1 MKSKFTLTLI
11 LIFFLSIFS
20 SAQTV
25 SGTPGTTGCLGG
37 GTITASNN
45 AGWASPQYQLLKN
58 NVVIAPIPN
67 DPAQFTTNP
76 LFEALSTGTYTLKGR
91 NTSTGTIF
99 TSANIAVSDGYTPM
113 SIATPTKV
121 ASCSGGSAVLTTT
134 VTGGK
139 LPITY
144 KIALQSSP
152 GSIIQDSGAVS
163 ASTFAFNAQPAGS
176 YIVSAT
182 DACGQTVT
190 GSTAVTNPTVTVN
203 DFKLGIGYAYPK
215 HQTSSCSSPIIIMVE
230 AGFQYISNSTVISA
244 ADAALFRWKI
254 KFQGQL
260 YGIGTDGN
268 AAVGADGISPQTIS
282 FKMPLAATR
291 EDIYADINNMRVVLM
306 DQCGNTKEFPIRH
319 VYNGGTIT
327 TSNCGGTGLLSV
339 RANLLTCLPM
349 DMVFT
354 NTADPSDVIT
364 QTLSSIPATLS
375 GFTAGATYNFTYID
389 AAGNTT
395 GNFLG
400 NPSSQINIPA
410 EPSFTPSQFLSAVQP
425 NLNVLGYGLLI
436 LSNTPYQIGD
446 VLTYTVTASSNPL
459 VPLGTTGSVTLNS
472 TGNATL
478 PRVNPTDPVGYWPKG
493 NYTLSITGP
502 CGTKSM
508 NAVVQGYVATLSAGT
523 MTPVC
528 GGFNYTMKGNFDV
541 ASAYQV
547 IIVSGP
553 SNVGQVRD
561 LASTTASLPFNGLN
575 YGTYVFGLRIKG
587 GNTNVLTE
595 TITYDAS
602 NTVKV
607 DRSNTGGFVC
617 SDGAADGILTI
628 SATSISPAPN
638 NELSYALSTDGG
650 ATYGAFQSSNQFTAL
665 SKGTYYFKVQDGCG
679 NVVTQSAQIGVAS
692 APTASA
698 NGLNNPT
705 LCKLNSGTIQLDVDI
720 SGAASYLWTGPGINS
735 GNQNLKSPAVSYTD
749 LSAGVNNYTCAV
761 TVGAPCNTT
770 NTAGLVITLNPLPTL
785 VINNPAAVCSPS
797 TVNLTD
803 AAVTAGSTAGVTF
816 TYFTDSAGTVALANS
831 EAVAASGTYY
841 IKATNAEGCSA
852 IQPVTVTVNP
862 VPTVVTTAPPKVCAG
877 TPVDLTASSVTAGST
892 AGLTYTYFTD
902 AAGTSV
908 LDTPSA
914 VTAGGTYYIKGTTA
928 SGCSAIKAVA
938 VSFNPSPT
946 VVTAAPP
953 AVCSGTS
960 VNLTAPS
967 VTAGSTANLTFTYFT
982 DAAATAV
989 LASPSAVTT
998 SGTYYIKGTT
1008 AAGCSAIQ
1016 GVAVTIN
1023 PTPTLVTNA
1032 PAAVC
1037 SGTSVDLT
1045 APAVTAGSTPNLT
1058 FAYFTD
1064 AAGTIALGAPGAV
1077 TAGGTYYIKGTTA
1090 AGCSAIKAVTVSVNP
1105 IPVLAITDPDP
1116 VCAGTAVDL
1125 TLPAVTAGS
1134 SANLTFTYF
1143 TDAAGA
1149 NALAN
1154 PAAVTIPGTYYIKG
1168 TDTVAGCDS
1177 AIKPV
1182 AVSNLAPADTS
1193 LTYPGGPFCGSGTVL
1208 PDLIV
1213 TWSAPP
1219 DPVLRRHRLTGS
1231 NLLGASHAFTFTST
1245 AGLVINPNSGEIDL
1259 AASTPGTYTVNVV
1272 ASYSFAPCPSSAAAT
1287 ITINPLP
1294 TVAITNPAAVCS
1306 PAAVDLTSAAVTA
1319 GSTPSLTYSYFSDAA
1334 GTQPLADATAVTA
1347 SDTYYI
1353 KGTDPA
1359 TGCSSISP
1367 VAVEVNLQP
1376 DASFTYD
1383 AINNANDEYTFTPI
1397 SAATDITY
1405 SWDFG
1410 DGGTSSA
1417 AVPTH
1422 QYDLQ
1427 GTYIITLTATN
1438 LNGCTDVTT
1447 ETIFISKN
1455 PNVTADISVFPANEC
1470 LIGNAFEFTSASIIA
1485 SGYSLTGLIWDFG
1498 DGTPVST
1505 ALNPIHNYT
1514 AAGTYVVNLQAT
1526 VSNGVNTFSDNAT
1539 SSVLVIATPAV
1550 TITNPLAVCSG
1561 TPIDLT
1567 APAITSGS
1575 TSNLTFAYFTDA
1587 AGTVALANPD
1597 AVTATGTY
1605 YIKGTTPEGCSAISP
1620 VQVTINPLPV
1630 VTINNP
1636 PAVCEGTTVDITAA
1650 AVTSGSTANLAYS
1663 YFIDQDG
1670 TQTLDGA
1677 DAITTSGIFYIKGT
1691 TPEGCSSISPVQ
1703 VTVTPTPFVV
1713 VNSPSAVCA
1722 GTAVDLTAPDIT
1734 AGSTSGLSFA
1744 YFSDVAAT
1752 QPLVNANAVTA
1763 SGTYYI
1769 QGTTPGGCSA
1779 ITPVQVTINPAPS
1792 LVIDNPPAVCSDTVD
1807 LTALSVTAG
1816 STANL
1821 SFTYFTDVAGTIVL
1835 DDADTVTASGIYYI
1849 KATTSEGCSAIGPV
1863 TVTIDP
1869 TPTVTITPPPAE
1881 CSGVPVDL
1889 TAASVTAGSTPNLT
1903 FAYFT
1908 DAAGTAAFANPDAV
1922 TAGGTYY
1929 IKGTTPEGCSAISPV
1944 LVTINPI
1951 PVVSVTDPAPV
1962 CEGTIVDITVAEVT
1976 AGSTPNLTFTYFTDA
1991 AGTVALDNAEGVTT
2005 SGIYYIKGTTPE
2017 GCSAIQPVTVTVYP
2031 TPIVVTSDPSAVCSG
2046 TTVDL
2051 TAPSV
2056 TAGST
2061 ANLTFT
2067 YFTDAEATTV
2077 LVSPEAVAEGGTY
2090 YIKGT
2095 TPEGCSAMQYVVVT
2109 IDPIPSVNI
2118 TNPPAVCSGIPVD
2131 LTEPTVTTGSTPNLT
2146 FTYFTDAAGSV
2157 VLSNPASVTTE
2168 GTYYIKGTTPEG
2180 CYAISPVH
2188 VTINPIPTVTVT
2200 NPPAVCSGT
2209 SVDLTAASITAGS
2222 TSGLAFTYFSDS
2234 AATTLLSNPSSVT
2247 AGGTY
2252 YIQGTTPQ
2260 GCSAIQSVAV
2270 TVYPTPVVTITNPA
2284 AVCSGT
2290 SVDLTLPAITSG
2302 STANLTFAYFSDAA
2316 GTQPLAN
2323 ANAIT
2328 ASGTYYIKGTT
2339 AEGCSDTKPVQVT
2352 INPAPVLAITNPAAV
2367 CSGTAVDLTVPAV
2380 TSGSTAN
2387 LTFAY
2392 FSDAAVTQPL
2402 ANANAITASGTYYIK
2417 GTTAEGCSDTKPVQV
2432 TINPMPIVS
2441 ITNPAAVCSGTSVD
2455 LTLPAI
2461 ISGSTANLVYS
2472 YFSDAAGTQPLA
2484 NANSITASDTYY
2496 IQGTDP
2502 ATGCSSISPVNVVVN
2517 PQPDASF
2524 TYDAINN
2531 ANDQYTF
2538 TPISAGTGISYSW
2551 DFGDGS
2557 TSSAAIPT
2565 HQYDVAG
2572 SYTVA
2577 LTVSNGYG
2585 CTAAKS
2591 ESISITKNPNVAA
2604 DISVYPANECL
2615 VGNAFE
2621 FTSASTIAA
2630 GYSLTGLVWDF
2641 GDGTALSTDQAPTHS
2656 YAAAGT
2662 YVVSLQATVSNGVNT
2677 FSDNATS
2684 SVVVTPTPAVVIT
2697 SPAAVCS
2704 GTTVDLTAAA
2714 VTAGSTAD
2722 LTYAYFTDAAGTIAL
2737 ANADAVAT
2745 GGTYYI
2751 KGTTAA
2757 GCSNMKPVQV
2767 IINPA
2772 PVLAITNPAAVC
2784 SGTSIDLTLPAI
2796 TFGSTANLTFAYFSD
2811 AAGTQPLA
2819 NANAITA
2826 SGTYYIK
2833 GTTAEGCSDTKPV
2846 QVTINPAPI
2855 VSITNPAAVC
2865 SGTAVDLTV
2874 PAVTSGSTAN
2884 LTFAYF
2890 SDATATTVL
2899 ANANAVTSSGIYYI
2913 KGTTAEG
2920 CSDTKP
2926 VQVTIN
2932 PMPIVSI
2939 TNPAAVCSGTSVD
2952 LTLPAIISGSTANLV
2967 YSYFSDAAG
2976 TQPLANANSITASDT
2991 YYIQGTDPATGCSS
3005 ISPVN
3010 VVVNP
3015 QPDASFTYD
3024 AINNANDQYTF
3035 TPISAG
3041 TGISYSWDFGDG
3053 STSSA
3058 AIPTHQYD
3066 VAGSYTVALTV
3077 SNGYGCTAAKSESI
3091 SITKNPNVAVDISVY
3106 PANEC
3111 LVGNAFEFT
3120 SASTIAAGYSLT
3132 GLVWDF
3138 GDGTALSTDQAPTH
3152 SYAAAGTYVVSLQA
3166 TVSNGVNTFSD
3177 NATSSVV
3184 VTPTPAVVITSPVAV
3199 CSGTTVDLTAA
3210 AVTAGSTADLTYA
3223 YFTDAAGT
3231 IALANA
3237 DAVAT
3242 GGTYYIKGTTAAGCS
3257 NMKPVQVTINPAPV
3271 LAITNPAAVCS
3282 GTSVDLTL
3290 PAITSGSTA
3299 NLTFA
3304 YFSDAAGTQPLANAN
3319 AITASGTY
3327 YIKGT
3332 TAEGCSDTKPVQ
3344 VTINPAPIVS
3354 ITNPAAVCS
3363 GTAVDLTVPA
3373 VTSGSTAN
3381 LTFAYFSDA
3390 TATTVLANA
3399 NAVTSSGIYY
3409 IKGTT
3414 AEGCSAVKAV
3424 IVTINA
3430 LPKEPI
3436 ISLSGQASIC
3446 AGNSTTISASG
3457 TGIFQWYKD
3466 GTAIIGAVNS
3476 SYVIAEASASDAGTY
3491 SAVVSNGIC
3500 TSMQSNLI
3508 TLNVDNCPAVFT
3520 LVKTVLDSDGDG
3532 KAQANEELTY
3542 RLTVKN
3548 TGSAKIA
3555 AVTIR
3560 DAVPANTIYVS
3571 GGTLTDG
3578 IVIFTATNLGV
3589 GMIQSFSFKVKT
3601 ASDLKGLT
3609 TIANLATASADEGP
3623 EVPSKPEDPNN
3634 PGNPDPSCT
3643 NPAGCSTDLPTDNIS
3658 GISLAKH
3665 GTYVDGNGN
3674 GKIDIG
3680 DRIEYSFTVMN
3691 IGSTILTNIIIL
3703 DDNAAVAG
3711 GPLPS
3716 LAPDVADTSAFTAVH
3731 MVTQADLDRAVVYNL
3746 AKAIGKDP
3754 KGNDVT
3760 AISTDPLPCTAC
3772 PADPL
3777 CPTCTITPLAAESGI
3792 AVIKK
3797 AVVIDENSNGFAEE
3811 GETIRYN
3818 FEVKNTGNTTL
3829 TNVFITDNLPAI
3841 VLSGSPITLAPQEIN
3856 ATNFS
3861 AVYVITRADI
3871 DAGSVTNQALA
3882 EGTAPSGE
3890 KVNAL
3895 SDDENFVDDNPT
3907 VVDVVNCVIE
3917 VFNAVSP
3924 NGDGINDEFQIQGLE
3939 CYPNN
3944 SVEIYNRWGVKVFET
3959 SGYGSNRNIFQG
3971 YSDAR
3976 TTISRGDRL
3985 PDGTYFYTLKYQ
3997 DETSNRTQEKSG
4009 YLYIKN

>member
-45 AGWASPQYQLLKN
+45 AGWTSPQYQLLKN

-163 ASTFAFNAQPAGS
+163 ASNFAFNAQPAGS

-215 HQTSSCSSPIIIMVE
+215 HQTSACTSPIIIMVE

-244 ADAALFRWKI
+244 ADAALFSWKI

-400 NPSSQINIPA
+400 NPSSQIIIPA

-425 NLNVLGYGLLI
+425 NLNVLGYGLLM

-446 VLTYTVTASSNPL
+446 VLNYTVTASNNPL

-478 PRVNPTDPVGYWPKG
+478 PRVNPTDPAGYWPKG

-561 LASTTASLPFNGLN
+561 LASITASLPFNGLN

-628 SATSISPAPN
+628 TATSISPVPN
-638 NELSYALSTDGG
+638 NALSYALSKDGG
-650 ATYGAFQSSNQFTAL
+650 TTYGVFQSSNQFTAL
-665 SKGTYYFKVQDGCG
+665 NKGTYYFKVQDGCG

-749 LSAGVNNYTCAV
+749 LNEGVNNYTCAV

-770 NTAGLVITLNPLPTL
+770 NTAGLVITLNPLPTI
-785 VINNPAAVCSPS
+785 VINNPAAVCSPG
-797 TVNLTD
+797 TVNLKD
-803 AAVTAGSTAGVTF
+803 AAVTAGSTAGVAF
-816 TYFTDSAGTVALANS
+816 TYFTDAAGTAVLANAD
-831 EAVAASGTYY
+831 AVATSGTYY
-841 IKATNAEGCSA
+841 IKATTAAGCSA
-852 IQPVTVTVNP
+852 IQPVAVTVNP
-862 VPTVVTTAPPKVCAG
+862 VPTVVTAAPPKVCSG
-877 TPVDLTASSVTAGST
+877 TPVDLTAPSVTAGST

-902 AAGTSV
+902 AAGTAV

-914 VTAGGTYYIKGTTA
+914 VTAGGTYYIKGTTG
-928 SGCSAIKAVA
+928 SGCSAIKAVL
-938 VSFNPSPT
+938 VSFNPTPT

-960 VNLTAPS
+960 VNLTAPAL
-967 VTAGSTANLTFTYFT
+967 TAGSTANLTFTYFT

-1008 AAGCSAIQ
+1008 SAGCSAIQ

-1064 AAGTIALGAPGAV
+1064 AAGTIALAAPSAV

-1090 AGCSAIKAVTVSVNP
+1090 AGCSAIKAVSVSVNP

-1149 NALAN
+1149 IALAN

-1168 TDTVAGCDS
+1168 TDTVTGCDS
-1177 AIKPV
+1177 AIKAV
-1182 AVSNLAPADTS
+1182 AVSNLSPADTS

-1294 TVAITNPAAVCS
+1294 TVAITNPAPVCS
-1306 PAAVDLTSAAVTA
+1306 PGAVDLTAAAVTS

-1334 GTQPLADATAVTA
+1334 GTQPLADATAITA
-1347 SDTYYI
+1347 GGTYYI
-1353 KGTDPA
+1353 RGTDPA

-1367 VAVEVNLQP
+1367 VAVEVNLKP

-1383 AINNANDEYTFTPI
+1383 AINNVNDEYTFTPI
-1397 SAATDITY
+1397 STAADVTY

-1422 QYDLQ
+1422 QYDLL
-1427 GTYIITLTATN
+1427 GTYTITLTAAN
-1438 LNGCTDVTT
+1438 LNGCTNVTAQT
-1447 ETIFISKN
+1447 VSISKN
-1455 PNVTADISVFPANEC
+1455 PNVTADISVYPANEC

-1498 DGTPVST
+1498 DGAPVST
-1505 ALNPIHNYT
+1505 ALNPIHNYA

-1526 VSNGVNTFSDNAT
+1526 VSNGVNTFTDNAT

-1550 TITNPLAVCSG
+1550 TITNPAAVCSG

-1587 AGTVALANPD
+1587 TGTVALTNPD
-1597 AVTATGTY
+1597 AVTAGGTY
-1605 YIKGTTPEGCSAISP
+1605 YIQGTTPEGCSAISP

-1630 VTINNP
+1630 VTVNNP
-1636 PAVCEGTTVDITAA
+1636 PAVCEGTTVDITA

-1677 DAITTSGIFYIKGT
+1677 DAITTSGIYYIKGT
-1691 TPEGCSSISPVQ
+1691 TPEGCSSISPVK

-1713 VNSPSAVCA
+1713 VNSPSAACA

-1734 AGSTSGLSFA
+1734 AGSTAGLSFA
-1744 YFSDVAAT
+1744 YFSDAAAT
-1752 QPLVNANAVTA
+1752 QLLANANAVTA

-1769 QGTTPGGCSA
+1769 RGTTPGGCSA
-1779 ITPVQVTINPAPS
+1779 ITPVLVTINPAPS
-1792 LVIDNPPAVCSDTVD
+1792 LVIDNPPAVCSGTVD

-1821 SFTYFTDVAGTIVL
+1821 AFTYFTDAAGTIVL
-1835 DDADTVTASGIYYI
+1835 DDADAVMASGIYYI
-1849 KATTSEGCSAIGPV
+1849 KATTSEGCSAIEPV

-1869 TPTVTITPPPAE
+1869 TPTVTTTPPPAV
-1881 CSGVPVDL
+1881 CSGVSVDL
-1889 TAASVTAGSTPNLT
+1889 TAAAVTAGSTSNLT

-1908 DAAGTAAFANPDAV
+1908 DAAGTAAFANADAV

-1944 LVTINPI
+1944 QVTINPI

-1962 CEGTIVDITVAEVT
+1962 CEGTIVNITAAEVT

-1991 AGTVALDNAEGVTT
+1991 AGTVVLDSAEGVTT

-2017 GCSAIQPVTVTVYP
+2017 GCSSIQPVTVTVYP
-2031 TPIVVTSDPSAVCSG
+2031 TPIMVTSDPSAVCSG

-2051 TAPSV
+2051 TAPSI

-2061 ANLTFT
+2061 ANMTFT
-2067 YFTDAEATTV
+2067 YFTDAEAATV
-2077 LVSPEAVAEGGTY
+2077 LANPEAVAEGGTY

-2109 IDPIPSVNI
+2109 INPIPALNI
-2118 TNPPAVCSGIPVD
+2118 TNPPAVCSGISVD
-2131 LTEPTVTTGSTPNLT
+2131 LTEPTVTTGSASNLT
-2146 FTYFTDAAGSV
+2146 FTYFIDAAGSIL
-2157 VLSNPASVTTE
+2157 LSNPASVTTG

-2188 VTINPIPTVTVT
+2188 ITVNPIPTVAVT

-2209 SVDLTAASITAGS
+2209 SVDLTAASVTAGS
-2222 TSGLAFTYFSDS
+2222 TSGLAFAYFTDS

-2252 YIQGTTPQ
+2252 YIKGTTPE
-2260 GCSAIQSVAV
+2260 GCSVIQNVAV
-2270 TVYPTPVVTITNPA
+2270 TVNPTPVVTVTNPA
-2284 AVCSGT
+2284 AVCSGR
-2290 SVDLTLPAITSG
+2290 SVDLTSAAVTAGSTSG
-2302 STANLTFAYFSDAA
+2302 LAFKYFTDPAATTVLSNPSLVTA
-2316 GTQPLAN
+2316 G
-2323 ANAIT
+2323 
-2328 ASGTYYIKGTT
+2328 GTYYIEGTT

-2352 INPAPVLAITNPAAV
+2352 INPAPVLAIT
-2367 CSGTAVDLTVPAV
+2367 S
-2380 TSGSTAN
+2380 
-2387 LTFAY
+2387 
-2392 FSDAAVTQPL
+2392 
-2402 ANANAITASGTYYIK
+2402 
-2417 GTTAEGCSDTKPVQV
+2417 
-2432 TINPMPIVS
+2432 
-2441 ITNPAAVCSGTSVD
+2441 PAAVCSGTSVD
-2455 LTLPAI
+2455 LTVPAI
-2461 ISGSTANLVYS
+2461 TSGSTANLVYS

-2484 NANSITASDTYY
+2484 NANAITAAGTYYIKGTTAEGCSDAKPVQVTINPAPIVSITTPAAVCSGTSVDLTLPAITSGSTANLVYSYFSDAAGTQPLANADAIAASDTYY

-2502 ATGCSSISPVNVVVN
+2502 ATGCSSISSVNVVVN

-2531 ANDQYTF
+2531 ANDQYVF
-2538 TPISAGTGISYSW
+2538 TPISAVAGLSYSW
-2551 DFGDGS
+2551 DFGDGG

-2577 LTVSNGYG
+2577 LTVTNGYG
-2585 CTAAKS
+2585 CTAAAS
-2591 ESISITKNPNVAA
+2591 EAISITKNPNVAA

-2630 GYSLTGLVWDF
+2630 GYSLTGLIWDF
-2641 GDGTALSTDQAPTHS
+2641 GDGTTASTDLAPTHS

-2684 SVVVTPTPAVVIT
+2684 SVIVTPTPAVVIT

-2714 VTAGSTAD
+2714 VTAGSTAN
-2722 LTYAYFTDAAGTIAL
+2722 LSFAYFTDAAGTIAL

-2751 KGTTAA
+2751 KGTTAV
-2757 GCSNMKPVQV
+2757 GCSDTKPVQV
-2767 IINPA
+2767 TIDPA
-2772 PVLAITNPAAVC
+2772 PVVAVTNPAAVC
-2784 SGTSIDLTLPAI
+2784 SGTSVNLTLPAV
-2796 TFGSTANLTFAYFSD
+2796 TSGSTADLTYSYFSD

-2826 SGTYYIK
+2826 AGTYYIK
-2833 GTTAEGCSDTKPV
+2833 GTTADGCWDTKPV
-2846 QVTINPAPI
+2846 QVNINPAP
-2855 VSITNPAAVC
+2855 
-2865 SGTAVDLTV
+2865 
-2874 PAVTSGSTAN
+2874 
-2884 LTFAYF
+2884 
-2890 SDATATTVL
+2890 VL
-2899 ANANAVTSSGIYYI
+2899 AITS
-2913 KGTTAEG
+2913 
-2920 CSDTKP
+2920 
-2926 VQVTIN
+2926 
-2932 PMPIVSI
+2932 
-2939 TNPAAVCSGTSVD
+2939 PAAVCSGTSVD
-2952 LTLPAIISGSTANLV
+2952 LTLPAVTTGSTAGLA
-2967 YSYFSDAAG
+2967 FS
-2976 TQPLANANSITASDT
+2976 
-2991 YYIQGTDPATGCSS
+2991 
-3005 ISPVN
+3005 
-3010 VVVNP
+3010 
-3015 QPDASFTYD
+3015 
-3024 AINNANDQYTF
+3024 
-3035 TPISAG
+3035 
-3041 TGISYSWDFGDG
+3041 
-3053 STSSA
+3053 
-3058 AIPTHQYD
+3058 
-3066 VAGSYTVALTV
+3066 
-3077 SNGYGCTAAKSESI
+3077 
-3091 SITKNPNVAVDISVY
+3091 
-3106 PANEC
+3106 
-3111 LVGNAFEFT
+3111 
-3120 SASTIAAGYSLT
+3120 
-3132 GLVWDF
+3132 
-3138 GDGTALSTDQAPTH
+3138 
-3152 SYAAAGTYVVSLQA
+3152 
-3166 TVSNGVNTFSD
+3166 
-3177 NATSSVV
+3177 
-3184 VTPTPAVVITSPVAV
+3184 
-3199 CSGTTVDLTAA
+3199 
-3210 AVTAGSTADLTYA
+3210 
-3223 YFTDAAGT
+3223 YFTDAA
-3231 IALANA
+3231 
-3237 DAVAT
+3237 
-3242 GGTYYIKGTTAAGCS
+3242 AA
-3257 NMKPVQVTINPAPV
+3257 
-3271 LAITNPAAVCS
+3271 
-3282 GTSVDLTL
+3282 
-3290 PAITSGSTA
+3290 
-3299 NLTFA
+3299 
-3304 YFSDAAGTQPLANAN
+3304 
-3319 AITASGTY
+3319 
-3327 YIKGT
+3327 
-3332 TAEGCSDTKPVQ
+3332 
-3344 VTINPAPIVS
+3344 
-3354 ITNPAAVCS
+3354 
-3363 GTAVDLTVPA
+3363 
-3373 VTSGSTAN
+3373 
-3381 LTFAYFSDA
+3381 
-3390 TATTVLANA
+3390 TVLANA

-3424 IVTINA
+3424 VVTINA
-3430 LPKEPI
+3430 LPKDPI

-3446 AGNSTTISASG
+3446 AGNSATISAAG

-3466 GTAIIGAVNS
+3466 GTAITGAVSS

-3491 SAVVSNGIC
+3491 SALVSNGIC
-3500 TSMQSNLI
+3500 TSKQSNLI

-3520 LVKTVLDSDGDG
+3520 LVKTVLDADGDG

-3548 TGSAKIA
+3548 TGSAKID

-3560 DAVPANTIYVS
+3560 DAVPANTTYVS

-3589 GMIQSFSFKVKT
+3589 DMIQSFSFKVKT
-3601 ASDLKGLT
+3601 ASDLKGIT
-3609 TIANLATASADEGP
+3609 TIANLATASANGGA

-3643 NPAGCSTDLPTDNIS
+3643 NPAGCSTDLPTDNIA

-3665 GTYVDGNGN
+3665 GTYVDGNGD

-3680 DRIEYSFTVMN
+3680 DRIEYSFTVIN
-3691 IGSTILTNIIIL
+3691 IGSTILNNIIVL

-3711 GPLPS
+3711 GPLSS
-3716 LAPDVADTSAFTAVH
+3716 LAPGAADTVTFTAVH
-3731 MVTQADLDRAVVYNL
+3731 MVTQADLDRSVVYNL

-3754 KGNDVT
+3754 KGNDVS

-3772 PADPL
+3772 PVDPL
-3777 CPTCTITPLAAESGI
+3777 CPTCSITPLTAESGI

-3829 TNVFITDNLPAI
+3829 TNVLITDNLPAI

-3882 EGTAPSGE
+3882 EGTSPSGA

-3895 SDDENFVDDNPT
+3895 SDDENFLGDNPT

-3924 NGDGINDEFQIQGLE
+3924 NGDGINDEFHIQGLE

-3971 YSDAR
+3971 YSDGR

-3997 DETSNRTQEKSG
+3997 NETSNRTQEKSG

>member
-1 MKSKFTLTLI
+1 MKSKFTLSLI

-152 GSIIQDSGAVS
+152 SSIIQDSGAIS
-163 ASTFAFNAQPAGS
+163 ASTFAFDAQSAGS

-268 AAVGADGISPQTIS
+268 AAVGADGISPQTIN

-327 TSNCGGTGLLSV
+327 TSNCAGNGLLSV

-349 DMVFT
+349 DMIFT
-354 NTADPSDVIT
+354 NAANPSDVIT

-375 GFTAGATYNFTYID
+375 GFTAGATYNFTYTD

-400 NPSSQINIPA
+400 NPSSQIIIPA

-459 VPLGTTGSVTLNS
+459 VPLGTTGSVTLSS

-478 PRVNPTDPVGYWPKG
+478 PRVNPTDPAGYWPKG

-508 NAVVQGYVATLSAGT
+508 NAVVQGYVASLSAGE

-561 LASTTASLPFNGLN
+561 LASTSASLPFNGLN

-628 SATSISPAPN
+628 AATSISPAPN

-650 ATYGAFQSSNQFTAL
+650 TTYGAFQSSNQFTAL

-770 NTAGLVITLNPLPTL
+770 NTAGLVITLNPLPTI
-785 VINNPAAVCSPS
+785 VINNPAAVCSPN

-803 AAVTAGSTAGVTF
+803 AAVTAGSTAGVTY
-816 TYFTDSAGTVALANS
+816 TYFTDSAGTVALANF

-862 VPTVVTTAPPKVCAG
+862 MPTVVTAAPPKVCAG
-877 TPVDLTASSVTAGST
+877 TPVDLTAPSVTAGST

-902 AAGTSV
+902 AAGTAV
-908 LDTPSA
+908 LATPSA

-938 VSFNPSPT
+938 VSFNPTPT

-960 VNLTAPS
+960 VNLTVPS

-1016 GVAVTIN
+1016 SVAVTIN

-1032 PAAVC
+1032 PAPVC
-1037 SGTSVDLT
+1037 SGASVDLT
-1045 APAVTAGSTPNLT
+1045 APAVTTGSTPNLT
-1058 FAYFTD
+1058 FAYFAD
-1064 AAGTIALGAPGAV
+1064 AAGTIALGAPSTV

-1105 IPVLAITDPDP
+1105 IPVLAITNPDP

-1125 TLPAVTAGS
+1125 TLPAVTVGS

-1143 TDAAGA
+1143 TDAAGT
-1149 NALAN
+1149 NVLAN

-1168 TDTVAGCDS
+1168 TDTVTGCDS
-1177 AIKPV
+1177 VIKAV
-1182 AVSNLAPADTS
+1182 SVSNLAPADTS
-1193 LTYPGGPFCGSGTVL
+1193 LTYPGGPFCGSGTAL

-1219 DPVLRRHRLTGS
+1219 NPVLRRHRLTGS
-1231 NLLGASHAFTFTST
+1231 NLLGSSHAFTFTST

-1272 ASYSFAPCPSSAAAT
+1272 ASYSFAPCPSSATAT

-1306 PAAVDLTSAAVTA
+1306 PAAVDLTAAAVTA

-1334 GTQPLADATAVTA
+1334 GTQPLADATAITA

-1367 VAVEVNLQP
+1367 VVVEVNLQP

-1383 AINNANDEYTFTPI
+1383 AINNENDEYTFTPI
-1397 SAATDITY
+1397 SVSADITY

-1410 DGGTSSA
+1410 DGATSSA
-1417 AVPTH
+1417 AIPTH

-1427 GTYIITLTATN
+1427 GTYIITLSATN

-1470 LIGNAFEFTSASIIA
+1470 LIGNSFEFTSASIIA
-1485 SGYSLTGLIWDFG
+1485 AGYSLTGLIWDFG

-1505 ALNPIHNYT
+1505 ELNPIHNYT

-1526 VSNGVNTFSDNAT
+1526 VTNGVDTFTDNTT
-1539 SSVLVIATPAV
+1539 SSVLVIATPTV
-1550 TITNPLAVCSG
+1550 TITNPATVCSG

-1587 AGTVALANPD
+1587 AGTVSLANAD
-1597 AVTATGTY
+1597 VVTAGGTY
-1605 YIKGTTPEGCSAISP
+1605 YIQGTTPEGCSAISP

-1630 VTINNP
+1630 VIVNNP
-1636 PAVCEGTTVDITAA
+1636 PAVCEGATVDITTA
-1650 AVTSGSTANLAYS
+1650 AVTSGSTANLVYS

-1670 TQTLDGA
+1670 TQILDGA
-1677 DAITTSGIFYIKGT
+1677 DAITTSGTFYIKGT

-1713 VNSPSAVCA
+1713 VNSPSAACA

-1744 YFSDVAAT
+1744 YFSDAAAT
-1752 QPLVNANAVTA
+1752 QPLANANAVTA

-1792 LVIDNPPAVCSDTVD
+1792 LMIDNPPAVCSGTVD

-1821 SFTYFTDVAGTIVL
+1821 TFTYFTDAAGTIVL
-1835 DDADTVTASGIYYI
+1835 EDADAVTASGIYYI

-1869 TPTVTITPPPAE
+1869 TPTVVTTPPSAV
-1881 CSGVPVDL
+1881 CSGGSVDL
-1889 TAASVTAGSTPNLT
+1889 TAAAVTAGSTPNLT

-1908 DAAGTAAFANPDAV
+1908 DAAGTVAFANADAV

-1929 IKGTTPEGCSAISPV
+1929 IKGTTSEGCSAISPV
-1944 LVTINPI
+1944 QVTINPI
-1951 PVVSVTDPAPV
+1951 PVISVTDPAPV
-1962 CEGTIVDITVAEVT
+1962 CDGTIVDITAAEVT
-1976 AGSTPNLTFTYFTDA
+1976 AGSTPNLTFTYFRDA
-1991 AGTVALDNAEGVTT
+1991 AGTLALDNAEGVTT
-2005 SGIYYIKGTTPE
+2005 DGIYYIKGTTPE

-2031 TPIVVTSDPSAVCSG
+2031 TPLVVTSDPSAVCSG

-2077 LVSPEAVAEGGTY
+2077 LANANAVAEDGTY

-2109 IDPIPSVNI
+2109 INPIPTVNV
-2118 TNPPAVCSGIPVD
+2118 TNPSAVCSDIPVD
-2131 LTEPTVTTGSTPNLT
+2131 LTEPTVTTGSTSNLT
-2146 FTYFTDAAGSV
+2146 FTYFTDAAGSIL
-2157 VLSNPASVTTE
+2157 LSNPASVTTG

-2188 VTINPIPTVTVT
+2188 ITVNPIPTVAVT
-2200 NPPAVCSGT
+2200 NPPAVCSGV
-2209 SVDLTAASITAGS
+2209 SVDLTAAS
-2222 TSGLAFTYFSDS
+2222 
-2234 AATTLLSNPSSVT
+2234 
-2247 AGGTY
+2247 
-2252 YIQGTTPQ
+2252 
-2260 GCSAIQSVAV
+2260 
-2270 TVYPTPVVTITNPA
+2270 
-2284 AVCSGT
+2284 
-2290 SVDLTLPAITSG
+2290 
-2302 STANLTFAYFSDAA
+2302 
-2316 GTQPLAN
+2316 
-2323 ANAIT
+2323 
-2328 ASGTYYIKGTT
+2328 
-2339 AEGCSDTKPVQVT
+2339 
-2352 INPAPVLAITNPAAV
+2352 
-2367 CSGTAVDLTVPAV
+2367 
-2380 TSGSTAN
+2380 
-2387 LTFAY
+2387 
-2392 FSDAAVTQPL
+2392 
-2402 ANANAITASGTYYIK
+2402 
-2417 GTTAEGCSDTKPVQV
+2417 
-2432 TINPMPIVS
+2432 
-2441 ITNPAAVCSGTSVD
+2441 
-2455 LTLPAI
+2455 
-2461 ISGSTANLVYS
+2461 
-2472 YFSDAAGTQPLA
+2472 
-2484 NANSITASDTYY
+2484 
-2496 IQGTDP
+2496 
-2502 ATGCSSISPVNVVVN
+2502 
-2517 PQPDASF
+2517 
-2524 TYDAINN
+2524 
-2531 ANDQYTF
+2531 
-2538 TPISAGTGISYSW
+2538 
-2551 DFGDGS
+2551 
-2557 TSSAAIPT
+2557 
-2565 HQYDVAG
+2565 
-2572 SYTVA
+2572 
-2577 LTVSNGYG
+2577 
-2585 CTAAKS
+2585 
-2591 ESISITKNPNVAA
+2591 
-2604 DISVYPANECL
+2604 
-2615 VGNAFE
+2615 
-2621 FTSASTIAA
+2621 
-2630 GYSLTGLVWDF
+2630 
-2641 GDGTALSTDQAPTHS
+2641 
-2656 YAAAGT
+2656 
-2662 YVVSLQATVSNGVNT
+2662 
-2677 FSDNATS
+2677 
-2684 SVVVTPTPAVVIT
+2684 
-2697 SPAAVCS
+2697 
-2704 GTTVDLTAAA
+2704 
-2714 VTAGSTAD
+2714 VTAGSTLG
-2722 LTYAYFTDAAGTIAL
+2722 LTFTYF
-2737 ANADAVAT
+2737 NDAVGTAPLLNPSAVVA

-2751 KGTTAA
+2751 KGTTPE
-2757 GCSNMKPVQV
+2757 GCSAIAAVQV
-2767 IINPA
+2767 TVNPV
-2772 PVLAITNPAAVC
+2772 PSLAITNPPAVC
-2784 SGTSIDLTLPAI
+2784 SGESIDL
-2796 TFGSTANLTFAYFSD
+2796 
-2811 AAGTQPLA
+2811 
-2819 NANAITA
+2819 
-2826 SGTYYIK
+2826 
-2833 GTTAEGCSDTKPV
+2833 
-2846 QVTINPAPI
+2846 
-2855 VSITNPAAVC
+2855 
-2865 SGTAVDLTV
+2865 
-2874 PAVTSGSTAN
+2874 SGSVSGSS
-2884 LTFAYF
+2884 FYIF
-2890 SDATATTVL
+2890 YGSDQTTVL
-2899 ANANAVTSSGIYYI
+2899 AS
-2913 KGTTAEG
+2913 
-2920 CSDTKP
+2920 
-2926 VQVTIN
+2926 
-2932 PMPIVSI
+2932 PIVSPETTTDYYVQGISDEGCYSPIQRI
-2939 TNPAAVCSGTSVD
+2939 TVTVNALPAAPVISISGTSAICEGSSTV
-2952 LTLPAIISGSTANLV
+2952 LT
-2967 YSYFSDAAG
+2967 
-2976 TQPLANANSITASDT
+2976 
-2991 YYIQGTDPATGCSS
+2991 ATG
-3005 ISPVN
+3005 I
-3010 VVVNP
+3010 
-3015 QPDASFTYD
+3015 
-3024 AINNANDQYTF
+3024 
-3035 TPISAG
+3035 G
-3041 TGISYSWDFGDG
+3041 T
-3053 STSSA
+3053 
-3058 AIPTHQYD
+3058 
-3066 VAGSYTVALTV
+3066 
-3077 SNGYGCTAAKSESI
+3077 
-3091 SITKNPNVAVDISVY
+3091 
-3106 PANEC
+3106 
-3111 LVGNAFEFT
+3111 
-3120 SASTIAAGYSLT
+3120 
-3132 GLVWDF
+3132 
-3138 GDGTALSTDQAPTH
+3138 
-3152 SYAAAGTYVVSLQA
+3152 
-3166 TVSNGVNTFSD
+3166 
-3177 NATSSVV
+3177 
-3184 VTPTPAVVITSPVAV
+3184 
-3199 CSGTTVDLTAA
+3199 
-3210 AVTAGSTADLTYA
+3210 
-3223 YFTDAAGT
+3223 
-3231 IALANA
+3231 
-3237 DAVAT
+3237 
-3242 GGTYYIKGTTAAGCS
+3242 
-3257 NMKPVQVTINPAPV
+3257 
-3271 LAITNPAAVCS
+3271 
-3282 GTSVDLTL
+3282 
-3290 PAITSGSTA
+3290 
-3299 NLTFA
+3299 
-3304 YFSDAAGTQPLANAN
+3304 
-3319 AITASGTY
+3319 
-3327 YIKGT
+3327 
-3332 TAEGCSDTKPVQ
+3332 
-3344 VTINPAPIVS
+3344 
-3354 ITNPAAVCS
+3354 
-3363 GTAVDLTVPA
+3363 
-3373 VTSGSTAN
+3373 
-3381 LTFAYFSDA
+3381 
-3390 TATTVLANA
+3390 
-3399 NAVTSSGIYY
+3399 
-3409 IKGTT
+3409 
-3414 AEGCSAVKAV
+3414 
-3424 IVTINA
+3424 
-3430 LPKEPI
+3430 
-3436 ISLSGQASIC
+3436 
-3446 AGNSTTISASG
+3446 
-3457 TGIFQWYKD
+3457 FQWYKN
-3466 GTAIIGAVNS
+3466 GIAIAGAVNS
-3476 SYVIAEASASDAGTY
+3476 SYEIIAASSSDAGVY
-3491 SAVVSNGIC
+3491 SATVNNGVC
-3500 TSMQSNLI
+3500 TSLQSNSVALSI
-3508 TLNVDNCPAVFT
+3508 ENCSASFT
-3520 LVKTVLDSDGDG
+3520 LVKTVSDSDGDG
-3532 KAQANEELTY
+3532 KAQADEELSY
-3542 RLTVKN
+3542 SLTVKN
-3548 TGSAKIA
+3548 TGSSKINNLT
-3555 AVTIR
+3555 VK
-3560 DAVPANTIYVS
+3560 DNVPTQTTYIS
-3571 GGTLTDG
+3571 GGVLIGNT
-3578 IVIFTATNLGV
+3578 VNFTVSDLLA
-3589 GMIQSFSFKVKT
+3589 GMSMTFSFKVRV
-3601 ASDLKGLT
+3601 ASDLSNIT
-3609 TIANLATASADEGP
+3609 RISNLASASADGGP
-3623 EVPSKPEDPNN
+3623 EIPSKPADPNN
-3634 PGNPDPSCT
+3634 PDNPDPSCT
-3643 NPAGCSTDLPTDNIS
+3643 NPAGCPTDLPADS
-3658 GISLAKH
+3658 SSAISLEKH
-3665 GTYVDGNGN
+3665 GTFVDGNAD
-3674 GKIDIG
+3674 GKVNAG
-3680 DRIEYSFTVMN
+3680 DVIIYKFTVRN
-3691 IGSTILTNIIIL
+3691 TGNTTISDISVTDI
-3703 DDNAAVAG
+3703 NADVTG
-3711 GPLPS
+3711 GPLAS
-3716 LAPDVADTSAFTAVH
+3716 LSPGQADSSTFKATH
-3731 MVTQADLDRAVVYNL
+3731 TITQADIDKGMVYNL
-3746 AKAIGKDP
+3746 AKAVGKDP
-3754 KGNDVT
+3754 EDNDVI
-3760 AISTDPLPCTAC
+3760 AVSTDPQPCTEC
-3772 PADPL
+3772 PIDPQ
-3777 CPTCTITPLAAESGI
+3777 CPDCTVTPLDEEPAI

-3797 AVVIDENSNGFAEE
+3797 AVFGDENGNGYAEV
-3811 GETIRYN
+3811 GETIRYS
-3818 FEVKNTGNTTL
+3818 FEIKNTGNTTL
-3829 TNVFITDNLPAI
+3829 TNVFITDNLPGLI
-3841 VLSGSPITLAPQEIN
+3841 LSGSPITLAPQEIN
-3856 ATNFS
+3856 ATGFS
-3861 AVYVITRADI
+3861 GFYSIAQSDI
-3871 DAGSVTNQALA
+3871 IAGSVTNQALA
-3882 EGTAPSGE
+3882 EATTPSGE
-3890 KVNAL
+3890 KVSAL
-3895 SDDENFVDDNPT
+3895 SDNESFTGDNPT
-3907 VVDVVNCVIE
+3907 VIDIKTCVIM

-3924 NGDGINDEFQIQGLE
+3924 NGDGINDEFHIQGLE
-3939 CYPNN
+3939 CYPDN

-3959 SGYGSNRNIFQG
+3959 SGYGSNGNLFRG
-3971 YSDAR
+3971 YSDGR
-3976 TTISRGDRL
+3976 TTISKAEGL
-3985 PDGTYFYTLKYQ
+3985 PDGTYFYTLKYL
-3997 DETSNRTQEKSG
+3997 DTFSNRIIDKTG
-4009 YLYIKN
+4009 FLYIEK